1 LERQLAGFHHY
12 RGQSALPFSPK
23 QQAALADGQ
32 RYQWLQWGLARWHG
46 QHSWVRIEAVSYAD
60 SYSVA
65 YANSDTYSN
74 SHGYAYGFPEIYAI
88 TADSSDSSATAI
100 KR

>member
-1 LERQLAGFHHY
+1 
-12 RGQSALPFSPK
+12 
-23 QQAALADGQ
+23 
-32 RYQWLQWGLARWHG
+32 
-46 QHSWVRIEAVSYAD
+46 VRIEAVSYAD